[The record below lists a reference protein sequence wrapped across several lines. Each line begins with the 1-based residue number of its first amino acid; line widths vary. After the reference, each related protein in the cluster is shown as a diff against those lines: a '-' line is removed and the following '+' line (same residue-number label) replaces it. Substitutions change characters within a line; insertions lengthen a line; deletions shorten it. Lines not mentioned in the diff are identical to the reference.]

1 MALKARHVATDVHG
15 QASKAEDESVTMD
28 EVERAAHQLEEA
40 VEHLI
45 RALDAA
51 GDDRLACQYVP
62 IRVALALEQLSMRL
76 SYSQMLE

>member
-1 MALKARHVATDVHG
+1 
-15 QASKAEDESVTMD
+15 VTMD
-28 EVERAAHQLEEA
+28 EVERAAHQLVEA

-45 RALDAA
+45 RALDVA

-62 IRVALALEQLSMRL
+62 IRVPLALEQLSMRL